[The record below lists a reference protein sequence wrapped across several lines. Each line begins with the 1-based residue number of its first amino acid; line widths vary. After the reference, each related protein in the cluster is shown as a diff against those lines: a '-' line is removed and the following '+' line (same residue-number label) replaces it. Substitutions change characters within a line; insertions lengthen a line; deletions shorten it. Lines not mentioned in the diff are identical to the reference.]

1 MIKRNSDFFAGLLFI
16 VVGALIAT
24 QLSSIR
30 ISTIAMDSRM
40 MPKICMILLFGLGGI
55 LVVKWGIEKLLSR
68 KSEEEASDEKADRM
82 GSLRVLLCLVIFG
95 AFVALMH
102 PIGFIAAGII
112 YLLLTFFVI
121 VPDAVHKK
129 GLYIIALLAPV
140 AVYFLFTGAFHLIL
154 PTGTI
159 W

>member
-1 MIKRNSDFFAGLLFI
+1 MVRKHSDLFAGLLF
-16 VVGALIAT
+16 VAVGALIAT

-30 ISTIAMDSRM
+30 ITEIAMDSRM
-40 MPKICMILLFGLGGI
+40 MPKICMILLFGLGAVLI
-55 LVVKWGIEKLLSR
+55 VKWAVEQLLRR
-68 KSEEEASDEKADRM
+68 KSGEKTPEEKTDRM
-82 GSLRVLLCLVIFG
+82 GVLRVLLCLVIFG
-95 AFVALMH
+95 VFIALMR
-102 PIGFIAAGII
+102 PVGFIAAGIV

-129 GLYIIALLAPV
+129 GLYIISLVVPV

-154 PTGTI
+154 PVGTI

>member
-1 MIKRNSDFFAGLLFI
+1 MVRKNSDLFAGLLFI
-16 VVGALIAT
+16 IVGALIAT

-30 ISTIAMDSRM
+30 ITEIAMDSRM
-40 MPKICMILLFGLGGI
+40 MPKICMILLFGLGGVLI
-55 LVVKWGIEKLLSR
+55 VKWGIERLLRR
-68 KSEEEASDEKADRM
+68 KREEKTTGEKADRM
-82 GSLRVLLCLVIFG
+82 GSLRVLLCLAIFG

-102 PIGFIAAGII
+102 PIGFIVAGIL

-129 GLYIIALLAPV
+129 GLYIIALLVPV

-154 PTGTI
+154 PTGTV